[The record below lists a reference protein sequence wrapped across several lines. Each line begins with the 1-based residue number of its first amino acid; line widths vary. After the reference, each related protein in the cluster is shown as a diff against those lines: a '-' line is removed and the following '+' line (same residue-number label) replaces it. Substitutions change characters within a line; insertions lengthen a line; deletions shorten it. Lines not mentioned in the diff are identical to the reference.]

1 MEMNSAI
8 NENLNSNA
16 NKLNQTI
23 SKISNQIKKNT
34 NTNVF
39 PLSFISFNNRDF
51 HYLSTILQVDEEIKC
66 AIKYARADMHGINSK
81 MICTNKRLIFFYTGL
96 FGNSNSSIFIEKI
109 DSIETN
115 TNSIH
120 IHYGSNTK
128 SLYQLSSDDT
138 IKFSNIIN
146 EQIDSYKTIKIQ
158 TTQITEE
165 NFIDQI
171 SRLADLYKN
180 GTLTE
185 YEFSMKKQELLN
197 KINQK

>member
-1 MEMNSAI
+1 MNNIA
-8 NENLNSNA
+8 NENLDSNTS
-16 NKLNQTI
+16 KLNQTI
-23 SKISNQIKKNT
+23 NKIASQIKKNT
-34 NTNVF
+34 NTNAF
-39 PLSFISFNNRDF
+39 PLSFISFNNKDF
-51 HYLSTILQVDEEIKC
+51 HYLSTILQADEEIKC
-66 AIKYARADMHGINSK
+66 AIKYASVDMCGINSK
-81 MICTNKRLIFFYTGL
+81 MICTNKRLIFFYTGF
-96 FGNSNSSIFIEKI
+96 FGNSYSAIFIEKI
-109 DSIETN
+109 ESIETH

-120 IHYGSNTK
+120 IHYSSNTK

-138 IKFSNIIN
+138 IKFANIIN

-197 KINQK
+197 KVNQKNK